1 MWIRFS
7 GPVPTVKPVVGT
19 TLGRFQGV
27 IGLSDAF
34 AIDPDHPIT
43 KLDPA
48 RPKHW
53 LIARLLAHGV
63 CDERIAQ
70 HVDISE
76 FTVKQYA
83 RNPQTQAMIEHL
95 DQIKAEID
103 MLNEERFDDLQRK
116 AIEEMEK
123 ALHDEALSTEAK
135 LRLCTQILDRHPKG
149 KFVKSQKNK
158 VESGPAATTELI
170 NDLKRRSHMAAAEVI
185 DITPSPTATP
195 QSVPPAQAPDS
206 APALSLPESG
216 AAPFEEV
223 PV

>member
-103 MLNEERFDDLQRK
+103 MLNEERFDDLQNVFFAGVMRTLLSSFGRVHHRL
-116 AIEEMEK
+116 EE
-123 ALHDEALSTEAK
+123 
-135 LRLCTQILDRHPKG
+135 
-149 KFVKSQKNK
+149 
-158 VESGPAATTELI
+158 
-170 NDLKRRSHMAAAEVI
+170 RSEN
-185 DITPSPTATP
+185 
-195 QSVPPAQAPDS
+195 
-206 APALSLPESG
+206 G
-216 AAPFEEV
+216 W
-223 PV
+223 

>member
-1 MWIRFS
+1 M
-7 GPVPTVKPVVGT
+7 
-19 TLGRFQGV
+19 
-27 IGLSDAF
+27 SDAF

-53 LIARLLAHGV
+53 LVARLLAHGV

-95 DQIKAEID
+95 DEIKAEID

-149 KFVKSQKNK
+149 KFVKAQKNK
-158 VESGPAATTELI
+158 VETTATATNEVI
-170 NDLKRRSHMAAAEVI
+170 SDLKRRSHMADAEVI
-185 DITPSPTATP
+185 DITPPPTAP
-195 QSVPPAQAPDS
+195 LQSASPATGADS
-206 APALSLPESG
+206 ALPLPLSESAPPLFVEAL
-216 AAPFEEV
+216 V
-223 PV
+223 

>member
-1 MWIRFS
+1 
-7 GPVPTVKPVVGT
+7 
-19 TLGRFQGV
+19 
-27 IGLSDAF
+27 
-34 AIDPDHPIT
+34 
-43 KLDPA
+43 
-48 RPKHW
+48 
-53 LIARLLAHGV
+53 
-63 CDERIAQ
+63 
-70 HVDISE
+70 
-76 FTVKQYA
+76 
-83 RNPQTQAMIEHL
+83 MIEHL
-95 DQIKAEID
+95 DEIKAEID